1 MTGWVMSRVVW
12 GFAALAVWDLC
23 KRYASKRRDAEAY
36 KKKAEA
42 YEMEAQARAKM
53 CHVMALRIK
62 MLEDSRS
69 AKLAQVERLLDQERQ
84 YAAKLKADADRAARS
99 WCRMYYGAGP
109 ADCELC
115 LHREADGS
123 CEYRVGRLR
132 NG

>member
-1 MTGWVMSRVVW
+1 MTGWILRKAAW
-12 GFAALAVWDLC
+12 GALAYAVCDLC
-23 KRYASKRRDAEAY
+23 RRYASKCREAEAY

-42 YEMEAQARAKM
+42 NEREAKSRAKL
-53 CHVMALRIK
+53 CHDMALRIN
-62 MLEDSRS
+62 MLEDQQS
-69 AKLAQVERLLDQERQ
+69 AKLVQVERLLDQERQ
-84 YAAKLKADADRAARS
+84 YTAKLKADADRAARS

-123 CEYRVGRLR
+123 CEYRVGRLW